1 LEIDREFD
9 ARRSG
14 TLIGQSTIDPEQQMS
29 YLQTMIDVPTFSSS
43 MVMPLSFSEAEPFG
57 M

>member
-1 LEIDREFD
+1 M
-9 ARRSG
+9 
-14 TLIGQSTIDPEQQMS
+14 T
-29 YLQTMIDVPTFSSS
+29 YLQAMIDVPTFVST